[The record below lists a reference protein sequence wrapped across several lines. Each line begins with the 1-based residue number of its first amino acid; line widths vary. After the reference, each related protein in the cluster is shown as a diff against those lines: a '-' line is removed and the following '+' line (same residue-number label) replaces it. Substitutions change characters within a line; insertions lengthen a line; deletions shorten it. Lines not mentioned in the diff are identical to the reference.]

1 GGTATFVKAPRC
13 ERMTAHGAC
22 SAPPQPSAGA
32 NRAWR
37 PRVAQCG
44 MACVRRNYIV
54 GTASDLSR
62 RGSRDADDIGAR
74 GAPTTPDPALD
85 SGPPWPPRPRALV
98 RSPRTL
104 THSLLT
110 HSSLTHRLLTHRLLT
125 HSLLTRSLPL
135 PRPLTTTRRLPRGAA
150 ARSPPRQN
158 PLGREAARRGQTSS
172 SCPRG
177 SPPPEPARRL

>member
-1 GGTATFVKAPRC
+1 MSLALALRTAALRSCVQSPPAANGCAERRCADPALRRLGGTATFVKAPRC

-54 GTASDLSR
+54 GIASDLSR

-85 SGPPWPPRPRALV
+85 SGPP
-98 RSPRTL
+98 
-104 THSLLT
+104 
-110 HSSLTHRLLTHRLLT
+110 
-125 HSLLTRSLPL
+125 
-135 PRPLTTTRRLPRGAA
+135 
-150 ARSPPRQN
+150 
-158 PLGREAARRGQTSS
+158 
-172 SCPRG
+172 
-177 SPPPEPARRL
+177 